1 MSIKRYTATADNT
14 ITNALESN
22 LVNRATGSNAGAAD
36 VVEIFSIYGQATTS
50 SAEKSRALVQFD
62 MSQISSDRT
71 AGSIPASGSVSFYLK
86 MFNTEH
92 IETTPRNFTL
102 AIQAVSQSWEE
113 GNGLD
118 LDSRTDLTYNNVGS
132 NWIKRSGNNSWVAQG
147 GDFHATPVITASF
160 DKGTEDLEVDV
171 TSLVEEWIAGT
182 KDNYGFGIFLSGS
195 YESGTVSYYTK
206 KFFARS
212 SEFFFK
218 RPVLEARFNDDIN
231 DDRGNF
237 YSSSSLAPASDNLN
251 TLYLHNY
258 VRGRL
263 RNIPS
268 IGTGNI
274 FVDLYQT
281 LGGTAETLCISTP
294 ATGGYV
300 STGIYSCSVCV
311 STTATTLR
319 DVWHNGSGTQFHT
332 GTISVNSF
340 ASEVYSTNQRYVLS
354 ISNMKSYYSNEEV
367 ARFRLYARRKDWSPT
382 IYTVASATPEN
393 LIIPSASYEICRS
406 IDGERVIPFG
416 TGSDLHTG
424 LAYDVSGNYFDL
436 DLSLLEA
443 GYSYDIKLAFYND
456 SVTDWEIQPYNF
468 RFKVRENE
476 Y

>member
-1 MSIKRYTATADNT
+1 MSIKRYFATADNT
-14 ITNALESN
+14 ITNAFNDDLTT
-22 LVNRATGSNAGAAD
+22 RATGSNAGAAD

-50 SAEKSRALVQFD
+50 SAEASRALVQFNTA
-62 MSQISSDRT
+62 QKNTDR
-71 AGSIPASGSVSFYLK
+71 ASGLIPASGEVSFYLK
-86 MFNTEH
+86 LFNVSH
-92 IETTPRNFTL
+92 IETTPRNYTL

-118 LDSRTDLTYNNVGS
+118 LDTREDLTYDVVGS

-147 GDFHATPVITASF
+147 GDFHATPVFTATF
-160 DKGTEDLEVDV
+160 DEGTEDLEVDV
-171 TSLVEEWIAGT
+171 TSLVEQWIAGT
-182 KDNYGFGIFLSGS
+182 KQNYGFGIFLSGS
-195 YESGTVSYYTK
+195 FESGTTSNYTK

-218 RPVLEARFNDDIN
+218 RPVIEARFNNDIK
-231 DDRGNF
+231 DDRGDF
-237 YSSSSLAPASDNLN
+237 YSSSSLAPAEDNIN

-281 LGGTAETLCISTP
+281 LGGTAETLCINTP

-319 DVWHNGSGTQFHT
+319 DVWHDGSGTEFHT
-332 GTISVNSF
+332 GTIAVDSF
-340 ASEVYSTNQRYVLS
+340 ASEVYSTNERYVLS
-354 ISNMKSYYSNEEV
+354 ISNMKSYYGSQDT
-367 ARFRLYARRKDWSPT
+367 ARFRLYARRKNWSPS
-382 IYTVASATPEN
+382 IYTVASNTPEN
-393 LIIPSASYEICRS
+393 LIIPSASYEICRT
-406 IDGERVIPFG
+406 IDNLKVIPFG
-416 TGSDLHTG
+416 TGSDFHTG

-436 DLSLLEA
+436 DLSMLEA
-443 GYSYDIKLAFYND
+443 GYSYDIKFAFYND
-456 SVTDWEIQPYNF
+456 SVTDWQVQPYTF
-468 RFKVRENE
+468 RFKVREDE